1 MASCVRSPS
10 GSPSRATELP
20 QGSTSASSVSIPK
33 LDLINVQEKYGYF
46 GKSETGKGPNIKGKG
61 KYYGKGIDTRYQAFD
76 SGYNDESQAKDWL
89 SAERLGREP
98 GNQQGTEPFETMDA

>member
-20 QGSTSASSVSIPK
+20 QGSTTASSVSVPK

-46 GKSETGKGPNIKGKG
+46 GKGETGKGPNNKGKG

-76 SGYNDESQAKDWL
+76 SGYNDESLAKD
-89 SAERLGREP
+89 SDP
-98 GNQQGTEPFETMDA
+98 GLTRC